1 MSNSKNGFWSKIPK
15 VNPDRT
21 PLQEYVV
28 IDTETTGLFKN
39 DRVIEIG
46 IIAFNEQEI
55 LEEWSTLLNPNRD
68 IGPTQIHGITPTMV
82 SLAPE
87 FSQISNDLARL
98 LNNRVL
104 IAHNASFDVRMLC
117 AEFARIG
124 VEFDPGNSFCTMIA
138 ARHNLP
144 TGTDKLTDACTYLG
158 IEVSNAHS
166 ALGDARMTLE
176 LFKFV
181 GQDDQEV
188 SPARLI
194 YSPDLNPNPT
204 LQRKTFTRIEDDSIS
219 RIRAFTKKVPFP
231 TSDQSEV
238 AYLLLLNMAMDDLII
253 SINERQE
260 LIEWASKLN
269 ITDARQKE
277 LHKQYLDNFIQAA
290 LRDGVI
296 TSIEREM
303 IDKIAL
309 AFNLEATIPEL
320 PTRIQT
326 SEFSLEAGKKICF
339 TGAAVTATNKPI
351 SRTELEAL
359 ASKVGLFPVNS
370 VTKKGCDILVA
381 ADEASMSGKTQKA
394 REWGITVI
402 SVEKFITL
410 CTFG

>member
-1 MSNSKNGFWSKIPK
+1 MSSSKNGFWSKIPK
-15 VNPDRT
+15 VNPDRA

-28 IDTETTGLFKN
+28 LDTETTGLFKN
-39 DRVIEIG
+39 ARVIEIG

-55 LEEWSTLLNPNRD
+55 LEEWSTLLNPIRD

-87 FSQISNDLARL
+87 FGQISNDLARL
-98 LNNRVL
+98 LNNRIL
-104 IAHNASFDVRMLC
+104 IAHNASFDIRMLT

-124 VEFDPGNSFCTMIA
+124 VDFNPGKAFCTMIA
-138 ARHNLP
+138 ARNNLP
-144 TGTDKLTDACTYLG
+144 SGTDKLTDACSYLG
-158 IEVSNAHS
+158 IEVTNAHS

-176 LFKFV
+176 LFRFV
-181 GQDDQEV
+181 GQDDQEI
-188 SPARLI
+188 SPAILM
-194 YSPDLNPNPT
+194 YSPEQNPSPT
-204 LQRKTFTRIEDDSIS
+204 LQRKTFTKIEDDSIS

-238 AYLLLLNMAMDDLII
+238 AYLLLLNMAMDDLVI
-253 SINERQE
+253 SIGERRE
-260 LIEWASKLN
+260 LNDWASKLC
-269 ITDARQKE
+269 IPEIRQRE
-277 LHKQYLDNFIQAA
+277 LHQLYIDNFVQAA

-296 TSIEREM
+296 TSTEREM
-303 IDKIAL
+303 IDKISF
-309 AFNLEATIPEL
+309 AFNLQAIIPEL
-320 PTRIQT
+320 PARIQT
-326 SEFSLEAGKKICF
+326 SELSLEAGKKICF
-339 TGAAVTATNKPI
+339 TGAATTPTNKPI